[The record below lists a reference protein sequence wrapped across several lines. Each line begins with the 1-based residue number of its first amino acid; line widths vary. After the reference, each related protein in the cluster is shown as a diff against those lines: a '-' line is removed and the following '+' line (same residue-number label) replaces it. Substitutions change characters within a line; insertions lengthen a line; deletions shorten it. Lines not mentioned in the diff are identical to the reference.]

1 MNLRRVGILVGKE
14 FRLGLNNFIFVLA
27 IVMPVVLTLL
37 MSLLFGTLFSDSAEM
52 GVYDAGESVFAARAS
67 ELDSLVVTVYD
78 SEADL
83 RNAVEI
89 GREDVGLA
97 IPAGFDDDLR
107 SGEEAE
113 LSLLVFGE
121 SRLKSRTLAATAVI
135 GVLRD
140 IAGQEPPVDVVTV
153 TLGDGETPPWESRLL
168 PFLLMI
174 AVLIGGLMVPA
185 TSLVQ
190 EKLTRTIKAVITTT
204 TRLREVL
211 AAKVITGVLVS
222 TVMGAVTLLL
232 NRSLGGD
239 PALLILVLAMGAL
252 FSAVLGLLLGLF
264 SKDINS
270 LFTLIKG
277 LGIFLYA
284 PALVYMFPEIP
295 AWVGKIFPTYY
306 LIQPVT
312 DIVQHGA
319 GLDTVLPDLAIL
331 MGLTVALSV
340 ATGAVSQRSL
350 QTI

>member
-1 MNLRRVGILVGKE
+1 MNLRRIGILLGKE
-14 FRLGLNNFIFVLA
+14 FRLGLNNFMFIMAF
-27 IVMPVVLTLL
+27 VMPVVLTLI
-37 MSLLFGTLFSDSAEM
+37 MSLLFGSLFSDRASM
-52 GVYDAGESVFAARAS
+52 GIYDAGASVFAARTE
-67 ELDSLVVTVYD
+67 ELDSLEVTVYE
-78 SEADL
+78 SEDAL
-83 RNAVEI
+83 RSAVEI

-97 IPAGFDDDLR
+97 LPAGFDEALR

-113 LSLLVFGE
+113 LNLLVFGE
-121 SRLKSRTLAATAVI
+121 SRLKNRTLAATALI

-153 TLGDGETPPWESRLL
+153 TLGDGETLPWETRLL
-168 PFLLMI
+168 PFLVMI

-185 TSLVQ
+185 TSLVE
-190 EKLTRTIKAVITTT
+190 EKLTRTIKAVTTTT

-211 AAKVITGVLVS
+211 VAKVLTGVIVS
-222 TVMGAVTLLL
+222 TVMGVVTLLM
-232 NRSLGGD
+232 NRALGGD
-239 PALLILVLAMGAL
+239 PALLILTLAMGAL

-264 SKDINS
+264 SKDVNS

-312 DIVQHGA
+312 DIVQHNA
-319 GLDTVLPDLAIL
+319 GFGVVFPNLAIL
-331 MGLTVALSV
+331 LALTAVLAAV
-340 ATGAVSQRSL
+340 TGVVSERSL
-350 QTI
+350 QTL